1 MSESSADTHN
11 DGEPESPAAEA
22 KQPSVAAADDDEV
35 TRFVPRVIR
44 TAAAAAGSSLKPP
57 HPGYSPKL
65 SIDMA
70 RAHSWAPYVTVIP
83 ALRSLS
89 LARLVDEASRGAA
102 REAISEL
109 YKHAKPPFDAAGR
122 RFPAGEVYVCLDRA
136 PLAANIQSIQRHLMM
151 AEASPSYSDNLS
163 NIVEGYMTG
172 VSNAI
177 DALTADDRWDPV
189 LYDREGFES
198 AFLLT
203 WTEP

>member
-1 MSESSADTHN
+1 MSESSPDTHN
-11 DGEPESPAAEA
+11 DGEPASPAAEA
-22 KQPSVAAADDDEV
+22 EQPSPLADADDEV

-44 TAAAAAGSSLKPP
+44 TAAVAGSLKPP
-57 HPGYSPKL
+57 APGYSPKL

-70 RAHSWAPYVTVIP
+70 RAHSWAPYVAVIP

-89 LARLVDEASRGAA
+89 LVSLGDEASRGVA

-109 YKHAKPPFDAAGR
+109 YKHAKPPFDAAVR

-151 AEASPSYSDNLS
+151 AEASPSYADNLS
-163 NIVEGYMTG
+163 NIFEGYMNG

-177 DALTADDRWDPV
+177 DALTGDDRWDPV